1 MFDWITDWFWDF
13 VYGLLYGI
21 SKSMY
26 YIIDNLMACANML
39 VGIDPIQY
47 QGQDMDFLTFLLRN
61 KNISFAFTGSV
72 IVAIVLVM
80 VFAVAMII
88 RSIASEKIEKTPAQ
102 IAIQAGKTLLTFLF
116 IPAAMMVFIYFT
128 NIVMK
133 VLYSTTTGGSP
144 DGIGRFLAGSFGQN
158 GLKEGVDPDFFLN
171 KDFNYRST
179 SQMKQFVDLSDY
191 DYFFSWIA
199 CIVIIISIGLTL
211 LMFID
216 RAISIVILFIVS
228 PISLASSVL
237 DDGARFKLWRD
248 SFLTKFLTG
257 YGCIISI
264 NIYALIV
271 VALAD
276 KDLIFFSNQYMNYF
290 AKILIIVGGGV
301 SMTKIMAL
309 IGNLIAAGAGSNELR
324 DTAIA
329 AAGFGRVMGGA
340 AGLAWG
346 AAKMPWKAY
355 KGAYNLMQDASHK
368 GAGTAIAQRL
378 GLKTER
384 DYRMEDA
391 QLRMGGYGSGNKNAS
406 SGANMMRG
414 GNNAAGNIIGG
425 GNAGANNKNN
435 LGGGGGDKGNKNDKA
450 GGGNPGGGMVNNAVN
465 NALGG
470 DGGGRKRSNS
480 MSLPRR
486 K

>member
-1 MFDWITDWFWDF
+1 MFDWIIDWIMDF
-13 VYGLLYGI
+13 VYSTLYAV

-26 YIIDNLMACANML
+26 AIIDNMMACANML
-39 VGIDPIQY
+39 VGIDPITY
-47 QGQDMDFLTFLLRN
+47 QGAEMDFLTFLLRN
-61 KNISFAFTGSV
+61 RNITFAFTGAV
-72 IVAIVLVM
+72 IVGIVLVIL
-80 VFAVAMII
+80 FSVAMII
-88 RSIASEKIEKTPAQ
+88 RTIASEKVEKTPMQ
-102 IAIQAGKTLLTFLF
+102 IVIQTGKTLLIFLF
-116 IPAAMMVFIYFT
+116 IPAAMTILIWFT

-133 VLYSTTTGGSP
+133 VLYETTTGGSP

-171 KDFNYRST
+171 KEFNYHST
-179 SQMKQFVDLSDY
+179 SNVKEYIDLSEY

-199 CIVIIISIGLTL
+199 SILIIISIGLTL

-228 PISLASSVL
+228 PLSLASTVL

-248 SFLTKFLTG
+248 QFLTKFLTG

-276 KDLIFFSNQYMNYF
+276 KDLVFFNNGFLNYF

-309 IGNLIAAGAGSNELR
+309 IGNLIVAGAGSNELR

-329 AAGFGRVMGGA
+329 AAGFGRVASGA

-355 KGAYNLMQDASHK
+355 KGSYNFLQDASHK
-368 GAGTAIAQRL
+368 GVGTAIAQRL

-406 SGANMMRG
+406 SGAQMMRG
-414 GNNAAGNIIGG
+414 ANNVAGGIIGG
-425 GNAGANNKNN
+425 GNPGSNGKNN
-435 LGGGGGDKGNKNDKA
+435 AGGDKGNKNDKA
-450 GGGNPGGGMVNNAVN
+450 GGGNAPAGSNMVNNAVG

-470 DGGGRKRSNS
+470 EGGGRARSKS